1 MPFFPWRWRFSTP
14 IAPTSPSSIYASAY
28 NARAGTK
35 RGIDMDYL
43 ALAAVVIAVCSLA
56 TSVVSCGI
64 QRRHN
69 VLSVRPLGSIDV
81 SDYENLIQVRVLN
94 QGTGPLIVKS
104 LVCSNE
110 AGKTSS
116 SLVKMLTDVDQD
128 WNDFT
133 EEVSSR
139 VIPANDA
146 IVLISI
152 TPEDEPTRLALRET
166 LSKISI
172 TVTYEDIYKNET
184 TKKRELSYFDRK

>member
-1 MPFFPWRWRFSTP
+1 
-14 IAPTSPSSIYASAY
+14 
-28 NARAGTK
+28 
-35 RGIDMDYL
+35 MDYL